1 MIVDI
6 QKLFNTNPNIPIT
19 KVSTSITRKIFYN
32 EKIELCHEF
41 SKASL
46 NKSEFYGCVFSKQ
59 TFEDITVKNCKFF
72 ECSFFGC
79 TFKSAEFQ
87 SCNFKNCL
95 FVKPKFE
102 KSYLDPTSIDFDHS
116 DWENKAANINTT
128 LFQRIESNSK
138 DTHQNSFAEK
148 AHIAF
153 RRYRRA
159 QYKYEFFH
167 TALLSKRV
175 RLAKQIL
182 LDYLYDYILV
192 YGYGLFRASIITVA
206 LFFFVLCWLDNNW
219 KSATIAAS
227 SPPSAHTLSQKSYF
241 LLTTITTTGFVDK
254 FPDSEPGTLFVIAVA
269 IFSIIWTAMLTGLV
283 VNRLVK

>member
-1 MIVDI
+1 MIIDI
-6 QKLFNTNPNIPIT
+6 HKLFNKNQNLPLTKINP
-19 KVSTSITRKIFYN
+19 SITRKIFYD
-32 EKIELCHEF
+32 EKIELGHEF
-41 SKASL
+41 SKTSL
-46 NKSEFYGCVFSKQ
+46 SQSEFYGCVFSKQ
-59 TFEDITVKNCKFF
+59 VFEDITIKNCKFF

-79 TFKSAEFQ
+79 TFKNTEFQ

-102 KSYLDPTSIDFDHS
+102 KSYLDPTSIYFDHS
-116 DWENKAANINTT
+116 DWEKKAANINTT

-159 QYKYEFFH
+159 QCKYEFFQ
-167 TALLSKRV
+167 TPSLSERMS
-175 RLAKQIL
+175 LAKKIL
-182 LDYLYDYILV
+182 LDYLYDYILI
-192 YGYGLFRASIITVA
+192 YRYGLFRATTITIA
-206 LFFFVLCWLDNNW
+206 LFFFVLCWLDSNWNN
-219 KSATIAAS
+219 ATIAAT

-254 FPDSEPGTLFVIAVA
+254 FPNSEPGTLFVIMVA
-269 IFSIIWTAMLTGLV
+269 IFSIVWTAMLTGLV